1 MSDKKQIKNA
11 TQGYTIALND
21 IWSTEVVIKDYELNG
36 NSYKGSYR
44 VTLWDHFG
52 LDAPDPDAGKV
63 AAYGA
68 GFRTWF
74 ILQHFRG
81 YKPFITKITFT
92 KEFKGEL

>member
-52 LDAPDPDAGKV
+52 LDAPILMPAKWQLTGPDSGP
-63 AAYGA
+63 GLSFSIS
-68 GFRTWF
+68 GD
-74 ILQHFRG
+74 INHL
-81 YKPFITKITFT
+81 
-92 KEFKGEL
+92 